1 MLLISRKNA
10 NNSCADFRLNTCAEY
25 SLRLMYVGKKSMF
38 YTLATF
44 HKMYVKKVTKSFHL
58 DVTNRKKFSIIIV
71 KCIIVYTL
79 TEISNWRRIFF
90 SEVE

>member
-10 NNSCADFRLNTCAEY
+10 NNFCAAFRLDICAEY
-25 SLRLMYVGKKSMF
+25 GLRLMYVDEKSMF

-44 HKMYVKKVTKSFHL
+44 HKICVKKVTKSFQL
-58 DVTNRKKFSIIIV
+58 DVTNREKFSIILV

-79 TEISNWRRIFF
+79 TEISNWRRLFF